1 MCDEQRNERETLKTK
16 CSPDAA
22 AEAAR
27 TVEPSRKSALDERTP
42 EQANNALQRH
52 CLSRGQLGAT
62 RADETCS
69 WGPRG
74 TSTKNEKKLI
84 A

>member
-1 MCDEQRNERETLKTK
+1 
-16 CSPDAA
+16 
-22 AEAAR
+22 
-27 TVEPSRKSALDERTP
+27 KSALDERTP

-69 WGPRG
+69 WSPRG